1 MPPQQRRRPWRTH
14 HWSRQLP
21 RTALHLLKIEVG
33 VLQEAAGGGAP
44 SAAGPPDLDD
54 PDDAGEW
61 VMELLDEVLL
71 RVDMAVDAG
80 RAALR
85 VRGP

>member
-1 MPPQQRRRPWRTH
+1 MYYAAP
-14 HWSRQLP
+14 
-21 RTALHLLKIEVG
+21 
-33 VLQEAAGGGAP
+33 VLYILGGLQGAAGVGGAA
-44 SAAGPPDLDD
+44 STGPPDLDVS
-54 PDDAGEW
+54 DDAGEW

-85 VRGP
+85 VRVP